1 MLVTLARR
9 NIMDTVVRRLSQN
22 WWLVLLQGVFSVV
35 LGVLALAR
43 PGVTLAVLVVLWGL
57 FALLNGVVD
66 VFAAIGAAGSH
77 RSWGWRLAGGLVGIL
92 AGLAILRWP
101 GLSALFVLYLVA
113 IWAIMMGIVRL
124 VGAIADHEMLPHA
137 WLVALAG
144 VVSVLFG
151 IAMFAWPA
159 AGLLALVYL
168 VGIYAIVYGLIT
180 CVMAFRLHS
189 LPERMAGRLVP
200 PAGAA
205 PSH

>member
-1 MLVTLARR
+1 
-9 NIMDTVVRRLSQN
+9 MDTVVRTLHQN
-22 WWLVLLQGVFSVV
+22 WWLVLLQGVLSVV
-35 LGVLALAR
+35 LGVLALAK
-43 PGVTLAVLVVLWGL
+43 PGVTLGALILLWGL
-57 FALLNGVVD
+57 FALLNGVIE
-66 VFAAIGAAGSH
+66 VFSAIGAAGRH
-77 RSWGWRLAGGLVGIL
+77 QSWGWQLAGGLVGIL
-92 AGLAILRWP
+92 AGLVILRWP

-159 AGLLALVYL
+159 AGLLTLVYL
-168 VGIYAIVYGLIT
+168 VGFYAIVYGVIT
-180 CVMAFRLHS
+180 GVMAFRLHS
-189 LPERMAGRLVP
+189 LPERMAGTLVP

>member
-1 MLVTLARR
+1 
-9 NIMDTVVRRLSQN
+9 MDTIVRTVSQH
-22 WWLVLLQGVFSVV
+22 WWLVLLQGVLTVV
-35 LGVLALAR
+35 LGVLALAM
-43 PGVTLAVLVVLWGL
+43 PGATLGALIVLWGL
-57 FALLNGVVD
+57 LALVNGMADVVR
-66 VFAAIGAAGSH
+66 AMGAAGRH
-77 RSWGWRLAGGLVGIL
+77 QSWGWQLAGGLVGIL

-113 IWAIMMGIVRL
+113 IWALMMGIVRI
-124 VGAIADHEMLPHA
+124 VGAIADHEALPHA

-151 IAMFAWPA
+151 IAMFAWPGV
-159 AGLLALVYL
+159 GLLTLVYL
-168 VGIYAIVYGLIT
+168 VGFYAIVYGVIT

>member
-1 MLVTLARR
+1 
-9 NIMDTVVRRLSQN
+9 
-22 WWLVLLQGVFSVV
+22 VLSVV

-43 PGVTLAVLVVLWGL
+43 PGVTLGALILLWGL
-57 FALLNGVVD
+57 FALLNGVVE
-66 VFAAIGAAGSH
+66 VFSAIGAAGRH
-77 RSWGWRLAGGLVGIL
+77 QSWGWQLAGGLVGIF

-113 IWAIMMGIVRL
+113 IWAIMMGIVRI
-124 VGAIADHEMLPHA
+124 VGAIADHEALPHA

-159 AGLLALVYL
+159 VGLLTLVYL
-168 VGIYAIVYGLIT
+168 VGIYAIVYGLIS
-180 CVMAFRLHS
+180 CVIAFRLHS
-189 LPERMAGRLVP
+189 LPERMAAGRLVP

>member
-1 MLVTLARR
+1 
-9 NIMDTVVRRLSQN
+9 MDTVVRTLHQN
-22 WWLVLLQGVFSVV
+22 WWLVLLQGVLSVV
-35 LGVLALAR
+35 LGVLALAK
-43 PGVTLAVLVVLWGL
+43 PGVTLGALILLWGL
-57 FALLNGVVD
+57 FALLNGVIE
-66 VFAAIGAAGSH
+66 VFHAIGAAAGH
-77 RSWGWRLAGGLVGIL
+77 RSWGWQLAGGLVGIL

-113 IWAIMMGIVRL
+113 FWAIMTGIVRL
-124 VGAIADHEMLPHA
+124 VAAIADHEALPHA

-151 IAMFAWPA
+151 IAMFAWPGV
-159 AGLLALVYL
+159 GLLTLIYL
-168 VGIYAIVYGLIT
+168 VGFYAIVYGVIT

-189 LPERMAGRLVP
+189 LPERMVGTLVP

>member
-1 MLVTLARR
+1 
-9 NIMDTVVRRLSQN
+9 
-22 WWLVLLQGVFSVV
+22 VV
-35 LGVLALAR
+35 LGVLALAK
-43 PGVTLAVLVVLWGL
+43 PGVTLGALILLWGL
-57 FALLNGVVD
+57 FALLNGVIE
-66 VFAAIGAAGSH
+66 VFHAIGAAGSH
-77 RSWGWRLAGGLVGIL
+77 KSWGWQLAGGLVGIL

-159 AGLLALVYL
+159 AGLLTLVYL
-168 VGIYAIVYGLIT
+168 VGFYAIVYGVIT
-180 CVMAFRLHS
+180 GVIAFRLHS
-189 LPERMAGRLVP
+189 LPERMAGTLVP

-205 PSH
+205 PSR

>member
-1 MLVTLARR
+1 
-9 NIMDTVVRRLSQN
+9 MDTVVRTLHQN
-22 WWLVLLQGVFSVV
+22 WWLVLSQGVLSVV

-43 PGVTLAVLVVLWGL
+43 PGVTLGALILLWGL

-66 VFAAIGAAGSH
+66 VFSAIGAAGSH
-77 RSWGWRLAGGLVGIL
+77 RSWGWHLAGGLVGIL

-113 IWAIMMGIVRL
+113 IWAITMGIVRV
-124 VGAIADHEMLPHA
+124 VGAIADHEALPHA

-144 VVSVLFG
+144 VASVLFG
-151 IAMFAWPA
+151 IAMFAWPGV
-159 AGLLALVYL
+159 GLLTLVYL
-168 VGIYAIVYGLIT
+168 VGIYAIVYGVIA
-180 CVMAFRLHS
+180 CVIAFRLHS

-200 PAGAA
+200 PTGAA

>member
-1 MLVTLARR
+1 
-9 NIMDTVVRRLSQN
+9 MDMVVRTLHQN
-22 WWLVLLQGVFSVV
+22 WWLVLLQGVLSVV
-35 LGVLALAR
+35 LGVLALAK
-43 PGVTLAVLVVLWGL
+43 PGPTLGALILLWGL

-66 VFAAIGAAGSH
+66 VFRALGAAGSH
-77 RSWGWRLAGGLVGIL
+77 KSWWAWQLAGGLVGIL

-113 IWAIMMGIVRL
+113 IWAIIMGIVRF
-124 VGAIADHEMLPHA
+124 VGAIADHEALPHA

-151 IAMFAWPA
+151 IAMFAWPGV
-159 AGLLALVYL
+159 GLLTLVYL
-168 VGIYAIVYGLIT
+168 VGFYAIVYGLIT
-180 CVMAFRLHS
+180 CVIAFRLHS

>member
-1 MLVTLARR
+1 
-9 NIMDTVVRRLSQN
+9 MDTVVRTLHQN
-22 WWLVLLQGVFSVV
+22 WWLVLLQGVLSVV
-35 LGVLALAR
+35 LGGLALAM
-43 PGVTLAVLVVLWGL
+43 PGVTLGALILLWGL

-66 VFAAIGAAGSH
+66 VFGAIGAAGHH
-77 RSWGWRLAGGLVGIL
+77 RSWGWQLAGGLVGIL

-113 IWAIMMGIVRL
+113 IWAIMMGLVRI
-124 VGAIADHEMLPHA
+124 VGAIADHEALPHA

-151 IAMFAWPA
+151 IAMFVWPGV
-159 AGLLALVYL
+159 GLLTLVYL
-168 VGIYAIVYGLIT
+168 VGSYAIVYGVIT
-180 CVMAFRLHS
+180 CVLAFRLHS
-189 LPERMAGRLVP
+189 LPERMAGTLVS

>member
-1 MLVTLARR
+1 
-9 NIMDTVVRRLSQN
+9 MDTVVRTLSQN
-22 WWLVLLQGVFSVV
+22 WWLVLLQGVLSVV
-35 LGVLALAR
+35 LGALALAR
-43 PGVTLAVLVVLWGL
+43 PGVTLGALILLWGL

-66 VFAAIGAAGSH
+66 VFSAIGAAGSH
-77 RSWGWRLAGGLVGIL
+77 RSWGWHLAGGLFGIL

-113 IWAIMMGIVRL
+113 IWAIMLGIVRV

-159 AGLLALVYL
+159 VGLLTLVYL
-168 VGIYAIVYGLIT
+168 VGIYAIVYGVIA
-180 CVMAFRLHS
+180 CVIAFRLHG
-189 LPERMAGRLVP
+189 LPARLAGTLRP

-205 PSH
+205 PSQ

>member
-1 MLVTLARR
+1 
-9 NIMDTVVRRLSQN
+9 MDTVVKTLHQN
-22 WWLVLLQGVFSVV
+22 WWLVLLQGVLSVV
-35 LGVLALAR
+35 LGVLALAM
-43 PGVTLAVLVVLWGL
+43 PGATLGALILLWGL
-57 FALLNGVVD
+57 LALVNGVVD
-66 VFAAIGAAGSH
+66 VFHAIGAAGSH
-77 RSWGWRLAGGLVGIL
+77 KSWGWQLAGGLVGIL

-113 IWAIMMGIVRL
+113 IWAIMMGIVRV
-124 VGAIADHEMLPHA
+124 VGAIADHDALAHA

-159 AGLLALVYL
+159 AGLLTLVYL
-168 VGIYAIVYGLIT
+168 VGFYAIVYGAIT

-189 LPERMAGRLVP
+189 LPERMAGMLLP
-200 PAGAA
+200 PTGAA

>member
-1 MLVTLARR
+1 
-9 NIMDTVVRRLSQN
+9 MDTVVRTLHQN
-22 WWLVLLQGVFSVV
+22 WWLVLLQGVLSVV
-35 LGVLALAR
+35 LGVLALAK
-43 PGVTLAVLVVLWGL
+43 PGVTLGVLILLWGL

-66 VFAAIGAAGSH
+66 VFHAIGAAGSH
-77 RSWGWRLAGGLVGIL
+77 RSWGWQLAGGLVGIL

-113 IWAIMMGIVRL
+113 LWAIMMGLVRI
-124 VGAIADHEMLPHA
+124 VGAIADHEALPHA

-144 VVSVLFG
+144 VVSLLFG

-159 AGLLALVYL
+159 AGLLTLVYL
-168 VGIYAIVYGLIT
+168 VGFYAIVYGVIT
-180 CVMAFRLHS
+180 CVMAFRLPS

>member
-1 MLVTLARR
+1 
-9 NIMDTVVRRLSQN
+9 MDTVVRTFSRH
-22 WWLVLLQGVFSVV
+22 WWLVLLQGVLSVV

-43 PGVTLAVLVVLWGL
+43 PGVTLGALILLWGL
-57 FALLNGVVD
+57 LALLNGVVD
-66 VFAAIGAAGSH
+66 VFSAIGAAGRH
-77 RSWGWRLAGGLVGIL
+77 RSWGWQLAGGLVGIL

-151 IAMFAWPA
+151 IAMFAWPGV
-159 AGLLALVYL
+159 GLLTLVYL
-168 VGIYAIVYGLIT
+168 VGFYAIVYGVIS
-180 CVMAFRLHS
+180 CVLAFRLHS
-189 LPERMAGRLVP
+189 LPERMAETLMP

>member
-1 MLVTLARR
+1 
-9 NIMDTVVRRLSQN
+9 MDTVVRTLSQN
-22 WWLVLLQGVFSVV
+22 WWLVLLQGVLSVV
-35 LGVLALAR
+35 LGVLALAM
-43 PGVTLAVLVVLWGL
+43 PGVTLGALILLWGL

-66 VFAAIGAAGSH
+66 VFSAIGAAGSH
-77 RSWGWRLAGGLVGIL
+77 RSWGWQLAGGLVGIL

-101 GLSALFVLYLVA
+101 GQTALFVLYLVA
-113 IWAIMMGIVRL
+113 FWAIMMGIVRV

-151 IAMFAWPA
+151 IAMFAWPGV
-159 AGLLALVYL
+159 GLLTLVYL
-168 VGIYAIVYGLIT
+168 VGIYAIVYGVIA
-180 CVMAFRLHS
+180 CAIAFRLRS
-189 LPERMAGRLVP
+189 LPERMAGTLMP